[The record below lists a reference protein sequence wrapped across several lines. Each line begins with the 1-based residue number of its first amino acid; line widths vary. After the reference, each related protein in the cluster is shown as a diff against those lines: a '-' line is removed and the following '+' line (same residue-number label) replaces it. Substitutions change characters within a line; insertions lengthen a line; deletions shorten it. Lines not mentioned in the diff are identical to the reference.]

1 MTVQDLQRAS
11 DEVRELLTKSYDLK
25 LQRGGTADATQFA
38 STAFE
43 KASDLPRTWSHWR
56 QLAAYRLAHL
66 LLRQDGPLD
75 EIDTFLSIAEGA
87 DFLEPLRSFCY
98 LAVLH
103 RIRACQKTAV
113 DRKAVTAR
121 IGTAFSIATG
131 YVQQAATPRGGTEVT
146 RYLAQEPSFNTLEL
160 LSYALD
166 LPYKSLEGIT
176 RKSDFCPFGDRDR
189 SSRIHAWQILGAKYK
204 SVWMTEEFA
213 RRELASRASDG
224 SCIKVE
230 ITRNH
235 SRWAF
240 QTDQEAGLEVM
251 PEHSDRLIVALLD
264 NPEITSNDLRRKVVG
279 DSESKAHFRKVK
291 QRTQDGIRFL
301 TGNDALD
308 AFPRQPGSRDR
319 IELTDKIDFLV
330 LRTA

>member
-87 DFLEPLRSFCY
+87 DFLEPLRSFCH

-121 IGTAFSIATG
+121 IETAFSIATG
-131 YVQQAATPRGGTEVT
+131 YVQQAATR
-146 RYLAQEPSFNTLEL
+146 PSVQ
-160 LSYALD
+160 
-166 LPYKSLEGIT
+166 KS
-176 RKSDFCPFGDRDR
+176 RRDYP
-189 SSRIHAWQILGAKYK
+189 Q
-204 SVWMTEEFA
+204 
-213 RRELASRASDG
+213 
-224 SCIKVE
+224 
-230 ITRNH
+230 
-235 SRWAF
+235 
-240 QTDQEAGLEVM
+240 
-251 PEHSDRLIVALLD
+251 
-264 NPEITSNDLRRKVVG
+264 
-279 DSESKAHFRKVK
+279 
-291 QRTQDGIRFL
+291 IRFL
-301 TGNDALD
+301 PVWRSGQIISYSCMADSW
-308 AFPRQPGSRDR
+308 R
-319 IELTDKIDFLV
+319 
-330 LRTA
+330 